1 MLTLAY
7 LSFINPSRCAL
18 NVLLNVSDKS
28 DHVGNLDSLMISA
41 ESAYTT
47 DQLIHE
53 PNKRDIKGSD
63 LFSLECE
70 TALRNL
76 PTIGKSISKSII
88 TRSLFFCLNVYWYD
102 LKMYLHVGKHD
113 NVFPEYTIKE
123 FPKRCVK
130 KTYTEPPVQWSF
142 NPRHDTVAY
151 VMSRKDI
158 LEEASSEDIE
168 YLQAIMNKK
177 SISKEKNSI
186 MKNTGSVIL
195 CIISRILSDKI

>member
-7 LSFINPSRCAL
+7 LSFFAGIRKKWGCNA

-76 PTIGKSISKSII
+76 PTIGKSIS
-88 TRSLFFCLNVYWYD
+88 
-102 LKMYLHVGKHD
+102 
-113 NVFPEYTIKE
+113 
-123 FPKRCVK
+123 
-130 KTYTEPPVQWSF
+130 
-142 NPRHDTVAY
+142 
-151 VMSRKDI
+151 
-158 LEEASSEDIE
+158 
-168 YLQAIMNKK
+168 
-177 SISKEKNSI
+177 
-186 MKNTGSVIL
+186 
-195 CIISRILSDKI
+195 